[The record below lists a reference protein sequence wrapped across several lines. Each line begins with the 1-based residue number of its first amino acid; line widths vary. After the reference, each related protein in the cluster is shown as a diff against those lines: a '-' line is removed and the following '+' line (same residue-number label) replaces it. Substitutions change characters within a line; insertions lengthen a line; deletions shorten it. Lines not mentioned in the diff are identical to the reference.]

1 MRYTYDVAW
10 DVSEAVESSQPCG
23 QEENGE
29 QRTYT
34 VKRMLM
40 KRSQLHPAMYAAA
53 AGGKII
59 ATYENENVEISITAL
74 PQSLETLTTMRT
86 TSEPLTMLS
95 FLLMSFQR

>member
-1 MRYTYDVAW
+1 MAW

-59 ATYENENVEISITAL
+59 ATYENENVEIHF
-74 PQSLETLTTMRT
+74 SLHHSASAISRDTYDDEDDV
-86 TSEPLTMLS
+86 
-95 FLLMSFQR
+95 